1 MNKTT
6 SEQSLSLYI
15 LFPGIAMLLGWGLRG
30 YIGGGP
36 FGAMIPGAMV
46 AFAIGILLRL
56 KPGFLSMLVV
66 FGVVGV
72 GLGGEMTYGQTL
84 GFLRDPD
91 TLMWGCTGTTVKGA
105 VWGLGGGALLGL
117 GMIFHRLNKSTIL
130 ISLLLLLLGV
140 IIGIALI
147 NAPKLIYFSDP
158 VNKPRSESWGGLLL
172 GALALV
178 GYLRFTI
185 EKGLFKTVSRFSI
198 YGLIAGGLG
207 FGLGGLWIFLGSIVP
222 DVMFKSWWK
231 MMEFTFGFLF
241 GAGLG
246 YAAWKTKNEIT
257 EPEETEP
264 KEVSVSKELLMSMG
278 LVAVVYFVFPFLIN
292 WTIGAL
298 SSSDNTIFGLLAN
311 FFQVFE
317 SYAFFGF
324 VFIVIV
330 LYRNSLAW
338 QAGITLTFCHTA
350 IDYMRDL
357 RPAEGVDVTM
367 WIQVLIVFISTFAIA
382 YLVANYSR
390 KKNEINSMFQ
400 ILIWSTLTVAFV
412 SLFSDLFIEGK
423 FPYQGLADL
432 LVRTLFVHFVFLGSA
447 LYVSWNSRRL
457 AIAR

>member
-46 AFAIGILLRL
+46 ALAIGILLRL
-56 KPGFLSMLVV
+56 TPGFLSMLVV

-117 GMIFHRLNKSTIL
+117 GFIYHRLKKSTII
-130 ISLLLLLLGV
+130 ISLILLLLGLMA
-140 IIGIALI
+140 GIALI
-147 NAPKLIYFSDP
+147 NEPKLIYFSDP

-185 EKGLFKTVSRFSI
+185 EKELFKIVSRFGI

-207 FGLGGLWIFLGSIVP
+207 FGLGGLWIFLGSNLP
-222 DVMFKSWWK
+222 DAMFKSWWK
-231 MMEFTFGFLF
+231 MMEFSFGFLF

-246 YAAWKTKNEIT
+246 YAAWKTKNEIKQSGDD
-257 EPEETEP
+257 E
-264 KEVSVSKELLMSMG
+264 SIGISLSKELLITMV
-278 LVAVVYFVFPFLIN
+278 LVAVVYFVFPLFVN
-292 WTIGAL
+292 WLTDQL
-298 SSSDNTIFGLLAN
+298 TDSDNAVALLLAN
-311 FFQVFE
+311 VIQICK
-317 SYAFFGF
+317 SYAFYGF

-357 RPAEGVDVTM
+357 RPAEGVEVIM

-382 YLVANYSR
+382 CLVAIYSR
-390 KKNEINSMFQ
+390 KKNEINYMFQ
-400 ILIWSTLTVAFV
+400 ILIWSTIAVAFV
-412 SLFSDLFIEGK
+412 SLFSDIFIEGK
-423 FPYQGLADL
+423 FPYQGLANL
-432 LVRTLFVHFVFLGSA
+432 IVRTLFVHFVFLGSA
-447 LYVSWNSRRL
+447 LYVSWTCRSL
-457 AIAR
+457 TTAR